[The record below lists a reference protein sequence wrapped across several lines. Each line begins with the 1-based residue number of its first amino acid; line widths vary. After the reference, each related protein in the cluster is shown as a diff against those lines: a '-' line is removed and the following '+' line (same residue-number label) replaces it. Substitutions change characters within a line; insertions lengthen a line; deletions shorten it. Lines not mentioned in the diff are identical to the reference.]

1 MLVFVPDDETYRRT
15 GCLSLVDAG
24 KKLYLIIL
32 FTGGRDTGLSRF
44 TTVQLLLD
52 ECRISFDPGWASV
65 DHAADT
71 GAVRFAERC

>member
-1 MLVFVPDDETYRRT
+1 MGRTVNRFHIVIVRGMLVFVPDDETYRRA

-52 ECRISFDPGWASV
+52 ECRI
-65 DHAADT
+65 
-71 GAVRFAERC
+71 